1 MATPAVLPQRHPA
14 RAADIWPNPARPT
27 CCPDQAG
34 GTALVTHQFENQQ
47 SLDDQAPRREVS
59 IKFWLLSVFTK
70 AGGLSGYV

>member
-1 MATPAVLPQRHPA
+1 MATPAVLPQLHSA

-34 GTALVTHQFENQQ
+34 STALVTHQFGNQHPWMIR
-47 SLDDQAPRREVS
+47 LRGREVS
-59 IKFWLLSVFTK
+59 VEFWLLNVFTK